1 VEQKKM
7 TKNEHDD
14 AQPEVLFDDEARQK
28 LLSGI
33 EILARA
39 VMTTLGP
46 RGQNVVIE
54 RVGEQHFLTKDG
66 VTVAKS
72 INLRDPYMQMGCQ
85 LIREAAQRT
94 NDVAGDGTTTA
105 TVLAHA
111 IFSGGMKLIAAG
123 HSGVE
128 LKRGIDIA
136 TASVIEELKKL
147 AIRVDDDELIV
158 NVGTISANG
167 EREIGELLAEAMKS
181 VGRDGV
187 ITVEDAKGLKTSLDV
202 VEGARFDRGY
212 LSSYFVTD
220 PDRMVCEL
228 NDPLVLISN
237 LRFSAA
243 QGLIPLLEAINRKQK
258 SLIIIAD
265 EVEGELLQLL
275 VTNHMRGTLRC
286 CAIKAPAFGE
296 QRLDILNDIATIT
309 GGKLITSG
317 DRFDTA
323 DKADA
328 LIRANVFG
336 SCKKLVVD
344 KLKTTFIGAMGSREE
359 IEKRADLIRVQ
370 LSDPTIDAPVKAIL
384 KDRLSKLA
392 SGVAILRVG
401 GSTESE
407 LKERKYRVEDALNA
421 TQAAVAEGIVPGGG
435 VALIKASQVLNND
448 DFAKDMSLTQAEKLG
463 VKLVL
468 DACHAPLRRIV
479 ENAAATPAVI
489 VENEVKKNSSPTFGY
504 DASHDAYVDVLQAG
518 IIDPVRVTRSA
529 LENASSISGLLL
541 CVNALVLD
549 TVERSAISSR
559 S

>member
-1 VEQKKM
+1 
-7 TKNEHDD
+7 
-14 AQPEVLFDDEARQK
+14 
-28 LLSGI
+28 
-33 EILARA
+33 
-39 VMTTLGP
+39 
-46 RGQNVVIE
+46 
-54 RVGEQHFLTKDG
+54 
-66 VTVAKS
+66 
-72 INLRDPYMQMGCQ
+72 
-85 LIREAAQRT
+85 
-94 NDVAGDGTTTA
+94 
-105 TVLAHA
+105 
-111 IFSGGMKLIAAG
+111 
-123 HSGVE
+123 
-128 LKRGIDIA
+128 
-136 TASVIEELKKL
+136 
-147 AIRVDDDELIV
+147 
-158 NVGTISANG
+158 
-167 EREIGELLAEAMKS
+167 
-181 VGRDGV
+181 
-187 ITVEDAKGLKTSLDV
+187 
-202 VEGARFDRGY
+202 
-212 LSSYFVTD
+212 
-220 PDRMVCEL
+220 
-228 NDPLVLISN
+228 VLISN

-359 IEKRADLIRVQ
+359 IEKRADLIRIQ

-448 DFAKDMSLTQAEKLG
+448 DFANDMSLTQAEKLG